1 MHFAVAHSV
10 PALTAF
16 GVDENFAGHFL
27 GCQIKMKSAGLGLE
41 ASANGVEYVGEG
53 EIDGGVLRVELQ
65 FQVFGR
71 SEAGE
76 S

>member
-1 MHFAVAHSV
+1 
-10 PALTAF
+10 
-16 GVDENFAGHFL
+16 
-27 GCQIKMKSAGLGLE
+27 MKSAGLGLE